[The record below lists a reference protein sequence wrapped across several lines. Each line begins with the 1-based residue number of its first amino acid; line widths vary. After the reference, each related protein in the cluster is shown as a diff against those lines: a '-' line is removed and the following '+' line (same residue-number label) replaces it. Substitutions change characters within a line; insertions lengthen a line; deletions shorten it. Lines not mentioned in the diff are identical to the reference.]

1 MSNFNQES
9 VLSVHHWTDTLFSFT
24 TTRNPS
30 FRFRNGEFTMI
41 GLKVGEKPLLRAYS
55 VASANY
61 EDRLEFFSIKVP
73 DGPLTSRLQHLKE
86 GDEIIVSRKAT
97 GTLVIDNLE
106 DGRNLYL
113 IGTGTGLAPFL
124 SVIKDPE
131 TYERF
136 EKVVLLHGCRRVAE
150 LAYGE
155 MITKDLPNDE
165 MIGEL
170 VRNQLIYYPTV
181 TRDPFRN
188 RGRITDLIT
197 SGKLF
202 ADIGLAPLEAAH
214 DRVMICGSPA
224 LVQDTRGRYCRKQVW
239 LKAITASRPSSWS
252 RRRSPSAK
260 PQPHNSIIAGPLRC
274 KRGRLLVVWMIV
286 MHGSHSGPRQIEK
299 HLLLPKTP
307 FYKALRRG
315 MLPTS

>member
-1 MSNFNQES
+1 M
-9 VLSVHHWTDTLFSFT
+9 T
-24 TTRNPS
+24 
-30 FRFRNGEFTMI
+30 
-41 GLKVGEKPLLRAYS
+41 GLKVKEKPLLRAYS

-106 DGRNLYL
+106 AGRNIYL
-113 IGTGTGLAPFL
+113 ISTGNGLAPFL

-155 MITKDLPNDE
+155 MITDHLPKDEL
-165 MIGEL
+165 IGDC

-188 RGRITDLIT
+188 CARITDLIN

-202 ADIGLAPLEAAH
+202 RDARLAPLASEH

-224 LVQDTRGRYCRKQVW
+224 LV
-239 LKAITASRPSSWS
+239 
-252 RRRSPSAK
+252 
-260 PQPHNSIIAGPLRC
+260 H
-274 KRGRLLVVWMIV
+274 
-286 MHGSHSGPRQIEK
+286 
-299 HLLLPKTP
+299 
-307 FYKALRRG
+307 
-315 MLPTS
+315 